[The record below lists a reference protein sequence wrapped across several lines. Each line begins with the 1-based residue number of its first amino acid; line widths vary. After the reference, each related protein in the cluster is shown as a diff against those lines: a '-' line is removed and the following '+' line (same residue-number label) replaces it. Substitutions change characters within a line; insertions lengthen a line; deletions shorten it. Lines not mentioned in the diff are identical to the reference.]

1 MRKGKLSPRWE
12 PYYRI
17 VEQRGPA
24 TFLIWDQVSGK
35 VKRAHANELKL
46 AEVDTWEGP
55 EPKPKRRRMRKVT
68 MADSEEEESAAESDV
83 SDRIRAPVILE
94 DSGDEVRLPENPKVR
109 VRSDDRPPPST
120 GEETSGSEWETED
133 EIPLSQ
139 LRERWQRQED
149 TSERMEL
156 PIKLRLRGARQ
167 AEPQK

>member
-1 MRKGKLSPRWE
+1 
-12 PYYRI
+12 
-17 VEQRGPA
+17 
-24 TFLIWDQVSGK
+24 
-35 VKRAHANELKL
+35 
-46 AEVDTWEGP
+46 
-55 EPKPKRRRMRKVT
+55 